1 MTFSEADVLRDDDGR
16 FAEKHGSA
24 PEVSLDA
31 GDAPLSR
38 AGAAAL
44 AEGMLDRFGL
54 TELGWTFDFDRAT
67 KRDGQCDYA
76 KKRITYS
83 GPILPHRTREE
94 FRQTMLH
101 EIAHAMT
108 PGAQHGPRWRA
119 MARKLGY
126 TGGRTADTN
135 AGIRAVQK
143 EREMKRDVGYAPDGY
158 PVHSGDKFAIG
169 LKRYTVGNIRRSTAV
184 LTDQDGNESLGDLS
198 AIAEYT
204 RPLYPRRADPNKA
217 VRKNYPQHGLYVVY
231 GDIFVHREYGRLSVH
246 EPATKNIIMRAAK
259 NGKLYRMPVASVA
272 RMSRQL

>member
-31 GDAPLSR
+31 SDAPLSR
-38 AGAAAL
+38 ARAAAL
-44 AEGMLDRFGL
+44 AEDMLDQFGL
-54 TELGWTFDFDRAT
+54 TERGWTFDFDRAT
-67 KRDGQCDYA
+67 TREGLCDYA

-108 PGAQHGPRWRA
+108 PGAKHGPAWKA

-126 TGGRTADTN
+126 TGSRTADAN

-158 PVHSGDKFAIG
+158 PVHSGDKFATG
-169 LKRYTVGNIRRSTAV
+169 LKQYTVGNIRRSTAV
-184 LTDQDGNESLGDLS
+184 LIDQDGNETTGDLS
-198 AIAEYT
+198 AIADYT
-204 RPLYPRRADPNKA
+204 RALYPRRSEPNKA
-217 VRKNYPQHGLYVVY
+217 ARKNYPQHGLYVVY
-231 GDIFVHREYGRLSVH
+231 GDIFVHRQYGRLSVH
-246 EPATKNIIMRAAK
+246 EPATKNIIMRAAT
-259 NGKLYRMPVASVA
+259 NGKLYRMPVSTVA
-272 RMSRQL
+272 KMSRQL

>member
-31 GDAPLSR
+31 ACAPLSR
-38 AGAAAL
+38 ARAAAL
-44 AEGMLDRFGL
+44 AEDMLDQFGL

-67 KRDGQCDYA
+67 KREGQCDYV

-83 GPILPHRTREE
+83 GPILPHRSREE

-119 MARKLGY
+119 MAHKLGY
-126 TGGRTADTN
+126 TGGRTAEPN
-135 AGIRAVQK
+135 AGIRAVQR

-158 PVHSGDKFAIG
+158 PVHSGDKFAVG
-169 LKRYTVGNIRRSTAV
+169 LKRYTVGSIRRSTAILV
-184 LTDQDGNESLGDLS
+184 DQDGNESLGDLS
-198 AIAEYT
+198 AIADYT

-231 GDIFVHREYGRLSVH
+231 GDIFVSREYGRLSVH
-246 EPATKNIIMRAAK
+246 EPSTKNIIMRASK
-259 NGKLYRMPVASVA
+259 NGKLYRMPVSSVA
-272 RMSRQL
+272 RMARQL

>member
-16 FAEKHGSA
+16 FSEKYGSA

-38 AGAAAL
+38 ARAAAL
-44 AEGMLDRFGL
+44 AEDMLDQFGL
-54 TELGWTFDFDRAT
+54 TEKGWTFDFDRAT
-67 KRDGQCDYA
+67 KREGQCDYT
-76 KKRITYS
+76 KKRISYS

-108 PGAQHGPRWRA
+108 PGANHGPAWKA

-143 EREMKRDVGYAPDGY
+143 EREMNRAVGYAPDGY

-169 LKRYTVGNIRRSTAV
+169 LKRYTVGNIRRSTAI
-184 LTDQDGNESLGDLS
+184 LIDQDGNESLGDLS
-198 AIAEYT
+198 AIADYT
-204 RPLYPRRADPNKA
+204 RVLYPRRADPTKA

-231 GDIFVHREYGRLSVH
+231 GDIFVSREFGRLSVH
-246 EPATKNIIMRAAK
+246 EPSTKNIIMRAAK
-259 NGKLYRMPVASVA
+259 NGKLYRMPVSSVA
-272 RMSRQL
+272 RMTRHL